1 MKYVYLLESIN
12 CPGETY
18 IGMTDDLRT
27 RVSTHNSGQA
37 KHTSKLKPCSDSFHQ
52 SLVTYL
58 GFSDPEKTVA
68 FERYLKSSFRTR
80 IREQRTSMAA
90 SERLFYCAVADSIA
104 DRIA

>member
-37 KHTSKLKPCSDSFHQ
+37 KHTSKFKALEPRHLPWIF
-52 SLVTYL
+52 
-58 GFSDPEKTVA
+58 GP
-68 FERYLKSSFRTR
+68 
-80 IREQRTSMAA
+80 
-90 SERLFYCAVADSIA
+90 
-104 DRIA
+104 

>member
-37 KHTSKLKPCSDSFHQ
+37 KHTSKLKPW